1 MNLHEHLSA
10 LSTFPALPA
19 PSSSS
24 APCLWM
30 PLEGVAQLWAIF
42 AGTLLSYPAFT
53 VTSVVFSAL
62 SLEAGALRQ
71 YNHACHSRLNG
82 NDLHARA
89 SCEQV
94 VHDLQDASSQW
105 MSALYWLE
113 RLASYKRYPL
123 GEDEHASLR
132 SLFSEATRHLQ
143 RVGVLT
149 QQVQEACVLEYQ
161 QYGML
166 GHEEEG
172 EGARSQ

>member
-30 PLEGVAQLWAIF
+30 PLEGVAQLWAAF
-42 AGTLLSYPAFT
+42 AGTFLTYPAFT
-53 VTSVVFSAL
+53 TTSAVFSAL
-62 SLEAGALRQ
+62 SLEAGALQ
-71 YNHACHSRLNG
+71 HYEHACHSSLNG

-89 SCEQV
+89 ACGQA

-105 MSALYWLE
+105 MNALSWLE
-113 RLASYKRYPL
+113 RLASYTRHPL
-123 GEDEHASLR
+123 DGEERASLR
-132 SLFSEATRHLQ
+132 SLFSEATKHLQ

-149 QQVQEACVLEYQ
+149 QQVQEACVLGYQ
-161 QYGML
+161 QHGML
-166 GHEEEG
+166 KHEEEG
-172 EGARSQ
+172 ERS